1 MLNNPDDKKKPESAS
16 GNTRLTAIK
25 TCPRCGKQNRPGV
38 FLCEFCGTNLLTG
51 EGSSGT
57 RSLAGNEEN
66 KTIAAAGTAA
76 PRPSDSPRTGG
87 TVFEAQMQLRVEI
100 PGAPQPIQLL
110 PSEERELLFGRLDAT
125 ANIVPDIDFTPHAA
139 YQLGISRK
147 HAAVVLKNRQL
158 YIKDLRS
165 SNGTFVNNIRLVPF
179 ELYPLRNGDEVKL
192 GQLVIKVFFSPPKNG
207 EPPQEEANNTN
218 P

>member
-1 MLNNPDDKKKPESAS
+1 MLNNPDDKKKPEGPS

-25 TCPRCGKQNRPGV
+25 KCPRCGKENRPGV

-57 RSLAGNEEN
+57 RSLGNEEN
-66 KTIAAAGTAA
+66 KTIPA
-76 PRPSDSPRTGG
+76 PPPVRPAEAPRTGG
-87 TVFEAQMQLRVEI
+87 TVFEAQSQLRVEI
-100 PGAPQPIQLL
+100 PGAPAPIMLT
-110 PSEERELLFGRLDAT
+110 PTEERELLFGRLDAT

-147 HAAVVLKNRQL
+147 HASVVLKSRQL

-192 GQLVIKVFFSPPKNG
+192 GQLVIKVFFANKMNG
-207 EPPQEEANNTN
+207 EPLK
-218 P
+218 

>member
-1 MLNNPDDKKKPESAS
+1 MNNPDDKKKPEGAS
-16 GNTRLTAIK
+16 GSTRLTAIK

-51 EGSSGT
+51 EGAAGT
-57 RSLAGNEEN
+57 RSLGGEEN
-66 KTIAAAGTAA
+66 KTLPAPPAA
-76 PRPSDSPRTGG
+76 RPAEPPRTGG
-87 TVFEAQMQLRVEI
+87 TVFETQMQLRVEI
-100 PGAPQPIQLL
+100 PGAPAPIMLA
-110 PSEERELLFGRLDAT
+110 PAEERELLFGRLDAT

-147 HAAVVLKNRQL
+147 HAAVILKNKQL

-179 ELYPLRNGDEVKL
+179 ELYPLRSGDEVKL
-192 GQLVIKVFFSPPKNG
+192 GQLVIKVFFAPNSGTPQTKTNG
-207 EPPQEEANNTN
+207 EPPK
-218 P
+218 PGI

>member
-1 MLNNPDDKKKPESAS
+1 MNNPDDKKKPEAPS

-51 EGSSGT
+51 EGAAGT
-57 RSLAGNEEN
+57 RSLAGPDEN
-66 KTIAAAGTAA
+66 KTVATAPTA
-76 PRPSDSPRTGG
+76 RPVETARTGG

-100 PGAPQPIQLL
+100 PGAPAPIVLN
-110 PSEERELLFGRLDAT
+110 PTEERELLFGRLDAT

-147 HAAVVLKNRQL
+147 HASVVLKTRQL

-192 GQLVIKVFFSPPKNG
+192 GQLVIKVFFTSSKANG
-207 EPPQEEANNTN
+207 EPPK